1 MWSGKW
7 QPTPVFLPGESH
19 GQRKLAGCSPWG
31 CESRTR
37 LSDFDYF
44 DLTITYMEVCV
55 CTHTHTHVVGLPWW
69 LNQQRICLQC
79 RRLRFDPWVRK
90 NFWRREW
97 LPTAIFLPRK
107 SHGER
112 SLEGTVWGLQRVR
125 HDLSN

>member
-55 CTHTHTHVVGLPWW
+55 CTHTHARSWASLVAQSAKNLPAM
-69 LNQQRICLQC
+69 QKTQ
-79 RRLRFDPWVRK
+79 V
-90 NFWRREW
+90 
-97 LPTAIFLPRK
+97 
-107 SHGER
+107 R
-112 SLEGTVWGLQRVR
+112 SLGQEKLLEKGMAT
-125 HDLSN
+125 HCNIFA